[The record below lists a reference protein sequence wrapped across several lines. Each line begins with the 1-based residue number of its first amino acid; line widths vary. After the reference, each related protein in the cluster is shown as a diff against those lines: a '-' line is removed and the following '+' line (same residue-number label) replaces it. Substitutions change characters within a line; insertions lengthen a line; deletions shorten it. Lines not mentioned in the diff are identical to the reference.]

1 MENCSQFVIR
11 HSSFVIPPMSHLIV
25 FAMPTLDGAY
35 AMRDALDDLRAFELV
50 DVKDA
55 AVVEHLPDGGVR
67 IRQAF
72 DLIGAGALGGVVW
85 GALIGLIFLSPW
97 LGMAVGGIA
106 GAVAG
111 KFTDIGINDNFIREV
126 GQQVRPGDSALFLLI
141 DNWEGS
147 KALRLL
153 ADFDA
158 EIIRTTM
165 PAGEEARLRAFLAAA
180 NDNDP
185 HHSF

>member
-1 MENCSQFVIR
+1 MN
-11 HSSFVIPPMSHLIV
+11 HMIV

-50 DVKDA
+50 NVKDA
-55 AVVEHLPDGGVR
+55 AVVERLPDGSVR

-97 LGMAVGGIA
+97 LGMAVGSIA
-106 GAVAG
+106 GALAG
-111 KFTDIGINDNFIREV
+111 KLTDIGIDDDFIHEV
-126 GQQVRPGDSALFLLI
+126 GEQVRPGHSAFFLLI

-165 PAGEEARLRAFLAAA
+165 APDEEVRLQAFFAAA
-180 NDNDP
+180 NDDSQP
-185 HHSF
+185 SF

>member
-1 MENCSQFVIR
+1 
-11 HSSFVIPPMSHLIV
+11 MSHLIV

-55 AVVEHLPDGGVR
+55 AVVERLPNGEVR

-97 LGMAVGGIA
+97 LGIAAGSIMGALA
-106 GAVAG
+106 GA
-111 KFTDIGINDNFIREV
+111 FTDIGIDDDFIREV
-126 GQQVRPGDSALFLLI
+126 GEQVLPGNSAFFLLI
-141 DNWEGS
+141 DHWEGS

-165 PAGEEARLRAFLAAA
+165 PADEEARLRAFFAAA
-180 NDNDP
+180 NDDDP
-185 HHSF
+185 SPSF